1 MDENDNAPEFPEEE
15 YVTVLSEGPDTVGAT
30 IATVTAI
37 DPDEGLNG
45 TLRYAIAQGNL
56 IQTFHIN
63 SISVRR
69 GVDYSDMLEQTAEQM
84 STTTSVYDLCLR
96 GELLLSRSWTTRSA
110 MDTMHWWSQQQTSVQ
125 TWLYV

>member
-45 TLRYAIAQGNL
+45 TLRYAISQGNL

-63 SISVRR
+63 SVTVSHP
-69 GVDYSDMLEQTAEQM
+69 
-84 STTTSVYDLCLR
+84 LCINGESAGGDAVSELCGCVCALR
-96 GELLLSRSWTTRSA
+96 GGL
-110 MDTMHWWSQQQTSVQ
+110 QQ
-125 TWLYV
+125 

>member
-1 MDENDNAPEFPEEE
+1 MTHCQSSLTQQSAPDPLSLCFCSTSLVTQTSTTIYVHIVDENDNAPEFPEEE

-45 TLRYAIAQGNL
+45 TLRYAISHGNL

-63 SISVRR
+63 SITVS
-69 GVDYSDMLEQTAEQM
+69 
-84 STTTSVYDLCLR
+84 
-96 GELLLSRSWTTRSA
+96 
-110 MDTMHWWSQQQTSVQ
+110 
-125 TWLYV
+125 